1 MNFINEILSDL
12 QECYK
17 ISIQKN
23 YEDIQMPLLDLLVKV
38 KNRFSNE
45 ELKNTDYK
53 DSKDRT
59 KYILVKKLNNTVID
73 NLPKR
78 RVPKETFIY
87 LLENKLLDKNYFQFF
102 SKNNFRTYFART
114 SGDLLTADMIKD
126 YPLEYISKRYIK
138 FDIAG
143 IHYAV
148 CDQWD
153 KPSINKFIQYIN
165 NEFSKYIE
173 IKEMK

>member
-53 DSKDRT
+53 DSDR
-59 KYILVKKLNNTVID
+59 KSVV
-73 NLPKR
+73 
-78 RVPKETFIY
+78 
-87 LLENKLLDKNYFQFF
+87 
-102 SKNNFRTYFART
+102 
-114 SGDLLTADMIKD
+114 
-126 YPLEYISKRYIK
+126 
-138 FDIAG
+138 
-143 IHYAV
+143 
-148 CDQWD
+148 
-153 KPSINKFIQYIN
+153 
-165 NEFSKYIE
+165 
-173 IKEMK
+173 